1 MSYASEKRRL
11 ELKHQ
16 AAEAS
21 ARLDAARQRVETK
34 HPKDWAYRLRDRER
48 AGEKLTEPLRKMWRQ
63 ALGED

>member
-1 MSYASEKRRL
+1 MTYASEKRRL
-11 ELKHQ
+11 ELKHR
-16 AAEAS
+16 AAEVS
-21 ARLDAARQRVETK
+21 ARIDAARERIENK